1 LDNLIDQPPL
11 RVLAVIVLYKMQ
23 PLESAAFRS
32 LQSSRSSLS
41 GAQDGVRVLLYDNT
55 PGGCDPG
62 PLPEGF
68 QYEIAMQ
75 NAGLATAYN
84 RALSIAESE
93 NYTWLLTLDQDTTL
107 PLDFLVRLSK
117 HALNIEPD
125 NRVAAIVPQLSDEG
139 RPISPAFVRF
149 FGENY
154 LCNGFTGITKRETRA
169 LNSASLFRVDA
180 LRQIG
185 GFNPYFWLDFLDM
198 YVYRQ
203 FHQYGWKIYVA
214 GDIQV
219 EHELSLLH
227 REKIKADRFRNILW
241 AECAFCDSY
250 GGPIRGLALTGRLV
264 CRIWRQRRRGDD
276 PAIRQ
281 LTWATLK
288 RRIFQSKARRID
300 DWKSEMESSGRQ

>member
-1 LDNLIDQPPL
+1 MANLVDQPPL
-11 RVLAVIVLYKMQ
+11 RLLAVIVLYKMQ
-23 PLESAAFRS
+23 PFESATFRS
-32 LQSSRSSLS
+32 LQAAISTLS
-41 GAQDGVRVLLYDNT
+41 VAQDGVRVLLYDNT

-68 QYEIAMQ
+68 QYEIALQ

-84 RALSIAESE
+84 CALSIAESG

-107 PLDFLVRLSK
+107 PPDFLFRLSK

-125 NRVAAIVPQLSDEG
+125 NRVAAIVPRLSDEG
-139 RPISPAFVRF
+139 RSISPAFVNMF
-149 FGENY
+149 LESY
-154 LCNGFTGITKRETRA
+154 LSHGFVGVTKREIRA

-180 LRQIG
+180 LKQIG

-203 FHQYGWKIYVA
+203 FHQYGWKVYVA

-227 REKIKADRFRNILW
+227 QDKLKAGRFRNFLW
-241 AECAFCDSY
+241 AECAFCDLY
-250 GGPIRGLALTGRLV
+250 GGPIQGLAMTGRLV

-281 LTWATLK
+281 LTWDTLK